1 MKLIFFFILRRFFV
15 KLRVENEFI
24 VLEKKLFVTVKTV
37 LYRAKIVRV
46 QTRRTPIMRVLGAKE
61 VTLFT
66 QGGKTRFYLRGNEKC
81 DLLPKRGKS
90 VIKPRFCEVLFGA
103 FIDARAL
110 AGITFFAV
118 AVNKIGKIL
127 GENYLDGVIRAL
139 FTTAENV
146 TEALAIAHIVIPKA
160 AVFIGIT
167 ALSAWLIGF
176 LRKLIALSRFEVGKT
191 GGAVAVRSGIV
202 TLYENEL
209 VLNSAVISR
218 ETFISVLT
226 ARKTLYCRNVM
237 ILPCADS
244 RRCERFLRSYFA
256 MKPNGATPIKSPLRA
271 FFGHC
276 AVPMW
281 ALAIFSGLFLL
292 LFVSG
297 NGGALLLRSVF
308 AAGVLISA
316 YLVALYA
323 MYMNRENHVFSPDF
337 TAISCKK
344 AAALYTAYIPRGL
357 SPKTVNSERVFAPR
371 GYAVSSVLS
380 QSAFQRLSG
389 LCDLKITLPE
399 RSSFRARLVP
409 LAELYRC

>member
-1 MKLIFFFILRRFFV
+1 MNLIFFYILRRFFV
-15 KLRVENEFI
+15 KLRVESEFI
-24 VLEKKLFVTVKTV
+24 VLEKTLFVTVKTV
-37 LYRAKIVRV
+37 LYRGKIVRV
-46 QTRRTPIMRVLGAKE
+46 QTRRTPIMRVLGTKE

-66 QGGKTRFYLRGNEKC
+66 QGGKTRFYLRGNENC
-81 DLLPKRGKS
+81 ELLPKRGKG

-118 AVNKIGKIL
+118 TVNKIGKIL

-139 FTTAENV
+139 FTTAESV

-167 ALSAWLIGF
+167 ALTAWFLGF
-176 LRKLIALSRFEVGKT
+176 LRKLIALSGFEVGKT
-191 GGAVAVRSGIV
+191 SGAVVVRSGFV

-226 ARKTLYCRNVM
+226 AHKTLYCRNVM

-244 RRCERFLRSYFA
+244 RRCERFLRSYFG
-256 MKPNGATPIKSPLRA
+256 MSISHKPPIKSPNRA

-281 ALAIFSGLFLL
+281 AFAIFSALLALLFL
-292 LFVSG
+292 SG

-323 MYMNRENHVFSPDF
+323 MYMKQENHVFSPDF

-344 AAALYTAYIPRGL
+344 AAALYTAYIPCGL
-357 SPKTVNSERVFAPR
+357 SPKTVKSERVFAPR

-380 QSAFQRLSG
+380 QSAFQRFSG

-409 LAELYRC
+409 FADIFRC

>member
-15 KLRVENEFI
+15 KLRVESEFV
-24 VLEKKLFVTVKTV
+24 VLEKTLFVTVKTV
-37 LYRAKIVRV
+37 LYRDKIVRV

-66 QGGKTRFYLRGNEKC
+66 QGGKMRFYLRGNEKC
-81 DLLPKRGKS
+81 DLLPKRGKT
-90 VIKPRFCEVLFGA
+90 VIKPRVREVIFGA

-118 AVNKIGKIL
+118 TVNKIGKIL

-139 FTTAENV
+139 FTTAESV

-167 ALSAWLIGF
+167 ALTAWFLGF
-176 LRKLIALSRFEVGKT
+176 LRKLIALSGFEVSKT
-191 GGAVAVRSGIV
+191 SGAVVVQSGFV
-202 TLYENEL
+202 TLYENVL
-209 VLNSAVISR
+209 VLNSAAISR

-226 ARKTLYCRNVM
+226 ARKTLYCRKVM
-237 ILPCADS
+237 VLPCADS
-244 RRCERFLRSYFA
+244 RRCERFLRSYFG
-256 MKPNGATPIKSPLRA
+256 MSISHKPPIKSPNRA

-276 AVPMW
+276 AAPIW
-281 ALAIFSGLFLL
+281 AFAIFSALLAL
-292 LFVSG
+292 LFISG
-297 NGGALLLRSVF
+297 NGSALLLRSVL

-323 MYMNRENHVFSPDF
+323 LYMKRENHFFSTDF

-344 AAALYTAYIPRGL
+344 AAALYTAYIPCGL
-357 SPKTVNSERVFAPR
+357 SPKTVNSERVFAPC

-380 QSAFQRLSG
+380 QSAFQQLSG

-409 LAELYRC
+409 FADIFRC